1 MINEAMMS
9 PAPSAPSRP
18 FLGAPVSDP
27 RGNELA
33 LLQVLTEKW
42 WIYDLNGIKSWDFMV
57 VEW

>member
-27 RGNELA
+27 RGNDLA
-33 LLQVLTEKW
+33 LLQVLK
-42 WIYDLNGIKSWDFMV
+42 NGEFTIWMV
-57 VEW
+57 